1 MISSLTV
8 IALIIILFSAGL
20 LLFFSLQLK
29 RRPRWGLRPLTAF
42 SALSRAIGLSV
53 EEGTRLHLTLGN
65 AGITQPHSASALVGL
80 QALGRITAVSSIS
93 DRPPLATSGEGSLAL
108 LSQSTLRATYR
119 LNNALD
125 LYDPNRGRLTGV
137 TPLSYIAG
145 AIPIAYD
152 EDVSTHLMIGHYG
165 PEIGLL
171 CEAATRNNAF
181 TLAASDSLDAQAVLF
196 AAAQHP
202 LIGEELF
209 AAPAY
214 LQTGSAH
221 LASVRVQDILRWGV
235 IVALILSA
243 LLGGLGWL

>member
-196 AAAQHP
+196 AAAHHP
-202 LIGEELF
+202 L
-209 AAPAY
+209 
-214 LQTGSAH
+214 
-221 LASVRVQDILRWGV
+221 
-235 IVALILSA
+235 
-243 LLGGLGWL
+243 LG